1 MLKTP
6 TTRGRPRTSPMTRA
20 EQLRVAKRAQRKR
33 EREAGL
39 TTVQLRLPAE
49 QAERLRITVATPR
62 LRQALDRFLENMVLD
77 IERWPVLRELAWNRA
92 DRWISAEDALALYER
107 NWRFVDLLR
116 LTQEETDLIDDLKR
130 RFGGGV
136 LNV

>member
-1 MLKTP
+1 
-6 TTRGRPRTSPMTRA
+6 MTRA
-20 EQLRVAKRAQRKR
+20 EQLRVAKRAQRER

-62 LRQALDRFLENMVLD
+62 LRQALDRFLENRVLN

-116 LTQEETDLIDDLKR
+116 LTQEETDLIEDLKR